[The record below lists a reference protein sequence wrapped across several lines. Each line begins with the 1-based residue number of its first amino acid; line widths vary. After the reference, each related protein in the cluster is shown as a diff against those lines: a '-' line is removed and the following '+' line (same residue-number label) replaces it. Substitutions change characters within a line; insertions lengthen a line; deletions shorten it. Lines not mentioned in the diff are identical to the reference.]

1 MSRNLY
7 CVLLE
12 LINNSIKHDN
22 PSWFEIEF
30 FEEDGSIKI
39 RINHDGVGLTSESF
53 ESYEAESTGLGLS
66 SIKTRLVL
74 LGGTL
79 SFSKINEM
87 ANTEIVVPYD

>member
-1 MSRNLY
+1 MTR
-7 CVLLE
+7 
-12 LINNSIKHDN
+12 
-22 PSWFEIEF
+22 FEIEF